1 MLEHWTIKPLP
12 LPRANEY
19 LEDLNVIQFSASGIV
34 AEVNPFFF
42 VNESCQLLANS
53 VKLFELGY
61 FDCAFYSIRQAIET
75 SLTGLYL
82 FNNPEKMRGWK
93 NLERG
98 FELRNIVPELKVG
111 KEEFLE
117 VKKLFGDF
125 FEELDKKKGQMNK
138 YVHKQGYKSLYYYYN
153 SIYAH
158 GKSERITSLTKDFE
172 TILHD
177 TITAVTL
184 YRLVI
189 DPFPILMLD
198 DDIVYRMPD
207 LMAESFPDY
216 FIQKYISDEFVERY
230 KRSKIYQGFYNFFK
244 AKPVQNEAVHT
255 LIHWQ
260 IFERKDIE
268 LIKEQQ
274 DLLSL
279 LDSEAVDLIMSSL
292 KIGEVIIDGGIV
304 YTSETK
310 LRDTSM
316 VLGDVYYSKIFEGQQ
331 DYNIAH
337 NGDYISRFALN
348 DGITYLK
355 HIAPLEDE
363 EIARIVGLCEQ
374 YSKIFTETNEH
385 LNKMMVNM
393 PLGSD
398 SSMNKGQE
406 M

>member
-117 VKKLFGDF
+117 VKKLFSDF
-125 FEELDKKKGQMNK
+125 FEELEKKKEQMNK

-153 SIYAH
+153 GIYAH
-158 GKSERITSLTKDFE
+158 GEPERITSLTKDFE

-177 TITAVTL
+177 TITAVSL

-198 DDIVYRMPD
+198 EDIVFRMPD
-207 LMAESFPDY
+207 LIAESFPGY
-216 FIQKYISDEFVERY
+216 FIEKYISEKYVERY
-230 KRSKIYQGFYNFFK
+230 KKSKIYQDYYDYFK
-244 AKPVQNEAVHT
+244 AKPIQNEAVYD
-255 LIHWQ
+255 LIHWK

-268 LIKEQQ
+268 HIKKQQ

-279 LDSEAVDLIMSSL
+279 HDKEAVELIMSSL
-292 KIGEVIIDGGIV
+292 KIGAVIIDGGIE
-304 YTSETK
+304 YYSETK
-310 LRDTSM
+310 LHDTSM
-316 VLGDVYYSKIFEGQQ
+316 VIGDLYYNKIFEGQQ
-331 DYNIAH
+331 EYNIAH
-337 NGDYISRFALN
+337 KGDFISRFSLN
-348 DGITYLK
+348 DGMTYLK

-363 EIARIVGLCEQ
+363 EISKIVGLCEQ
-374 YSKIFTETNEH
+374 YSKLFTETNEQ
-385 LNKMMVNM
+385 LKRMMVN
-393 PLGSD
+393 
-398 SSMNKGQE
+398 
-406 M
+406 